1 MKDGKLN
8 FRVQGFEQQATEE
21 QVNELFTELLVKKM
35 LERYNMLQQPIQQHN
50 VEHEIKRVLA

>member
-21 QVNELFTELLVKKM
+21 QVIELFTELLVKKM
-35 LERYNMLQQPIQQHN
+35 LERYNMLQQPN